1 VFDNTNT
8 TRNEPMRKT
17 MMVWSACAAAALS
30 AIAASTAAA
39 DAVPYQDV
47 GQAAINGQSA
57 DSAAT
62 STQANPTNQAI
73 HVAILSPGAATG
85 AVSQSN
91 TSVAQSAAGNHA
103 DTTQNAAQS
112 GGGAGG
118 VQAVGQAAASRQ
130 AALSAA
136 TSTQANPTN
145 QAIDVAILSPGAGSG
160 SGAVSQSNDSA
171 AQSAAGNHDDTTQN
185 AAQSGGGGGGG
196 GGVQAVGQQAGNEQG
211 AGSTATS
218 TQSGASDKAIHVAIL
233 SPGASSGAVSQS
245 NDSAARSEAGN
256 ENATK
261 QNAVQDGGGGGGG
274 AGGYEPVKKDDS
286 GQQCGSCHAPSSP
299 AVQGIGQ
306 AADNHQ
312 WAGSSATSTQE
323 SPSNVAIDLAILSP
337 GAYGGPVSQ
346 SNDSKAQ
353 SAAGNHDDTTQNAA
367 QSAGGWGGG
376 VQAIGQLATSAQSAL
391 SAATSTQ
398 WCPSN
403 LALGT
408 GGDVKQSNAS
418 AAGSAAGN
426 ENRTTQYAQQAL
438 AAFPGPVV
446 LM

>member
-17 MMVWSACAAAALS
+17 MMVWSACAAAALP

-39 DAVPYQDV
+39 DGVPYQDV

-57 DSAAT
+57 NSAAT

-91 TSVAQSAAGNHA
+91 TSVAQSAAGNHD

-118 VQAVGQAAASRQ
+118 VQAAGQAAASRQ

-136 TSTQANPTN
+136 TSMQSNPTN

-160 SGAVSQSNDSA
+160 AVSQSNDSK

-233 SPGASSGAVSQS
+233 SPGASSGPVSQR
-245 NDSAARSEAGN
+245 NDSAARSAAGN
-256 ENATK
+256 ENATT
-261 QNAVQDGGGGGGG
+261 QNAVQNGGGGGG
-274 AGGYEPVKKDDS
+274 YEPVGKDDA
-286 GQQCGSCHAPSSP
+286 GRQCGSCHAPSSP

-323 SPSNVAIDLAILSP
+323 SPSNVAVDLAILSP

-353 SAAGNHDDTTQNAA
+353 SAAGNHDDTTQNAS
-367 QSAGGWGGG
+367 QSGGGWGGG
-376 VQAIGQLATSAQSAL
+376 VQAIGQLATSAQ
-391 SAATSTQ
+391 

-403 LALGT
+403 LAVGT

-426 ENRTTQYAQQAL
+426 QKRTTQYAQQAP

>member
-1 VFDNTNT
+1 
-8 TRNEPMRKT
+8 
-17 MMVWSACAAAALS
+17 
-30 AIAASTAAA
+30 
-39 DAVPYQDV
+39 
-47 GQAAINGQSA
+47 
-57 DSAAT
+57 
-62 STQANPTNQAI
+62 
-73 HVAILSPGAATG
+73 
-85 AVSQSN
+85 VSQSN

-103 DTTQNAAQS
+103 DTTQTAAQS

-160 SGAVSQSNDSA
+160 AVSQSNDSA

-185 AAQSGGGGGGG
+185 AAQSGGGGG

-274 AGGYEPVKKDDS
+274 GGAGGYEPVKKDDS

-312 WAGSSATSTQE
+312 WAGSSATSTQD

>member
-57 DSAAT
+57 NSAAT

-91 TSVAQSAAGNHA
+91 TSV
-103 DTTQNAAQS
+103 
-112 GGGAGG
+112 
-118 VQAVGQAAASRQ
+118 
-130 AALSAA
+130 
-136 TSTQANPTN
+136 
-145 QAIDVAILSPGAGSG
+145 
-160 SGAVSQSNDSA
+160 
-171 AQSAAGNHDDTTQN
+171 
-185 AAQSGGGGGGG
+185 
-196 GGVQAVGQQAGNEQG
+196 
-211 AGSTATS
+211 
-218 TQSGASDKAIHVAIL
+218 
-233 SPGASSGAVSQS
+233 
-245 NDSAARSEAGN
+245 
-256 ENATK
+256 
-261 QNAVQDGGGGGGG
+261 
-274 AGGYEPVKKDDS
+274 
-286 GQQCGSCHAPSSP
+286 
-299 AVQGIGQ
+299 
-306 AADNHQ
+306 
-312 WAGSSATSTQE
+312 
-323 SPSNVAIDLAILSP
+323 
-337 GAYGGPVSQ
+337 
-346 SNDSKAQ
+346 AQ